1 MILPFVRELIADL
14 ESSEAF
20 ARVRRHLAGGTG
32 RRRVSGL
39 TATARA
45 LYLPYFVRAAAST
58 SDAPTLVLV
67 SDNKAAELL
76 HTNVLAA
83 CQLTGVLECE
93 QVLRLPAHDVLPF
106 ENASPHPEIQE
117 QRATALWKLA
127 TLQARLVIA
136 PVEAACMRLF
146 ARDHYTALALHLRKG
161 EEHLPEMLIE
171 HLLSVGY
178 TRVDVV
184 DQPGQVT
191 LRGGILD
198 VFSPEHERPVRI
210 DFFDTEIESIRRFD
224 PETQRSSTHIESAL
238 LLPLTEIPVTSKVL
252 EAINARLTRSGSAA
266 GAELEGGETPAE
278 LQTRASLTEATIFPG
293 WEFYAPV
300 AGAKSSLLQLLGPQT
315 RVLVEEPAM
324 VENQGERWWNKVEQ
338 RHDRSGIGNLVRPGD
353 LYLSPWNLQ
362 EQVRTHLGC
371 ELDQLGAVDVL
382 DADRSDA
389 SEIEFATRPTMRFH
403 GSIPALV
410 DQLRSLMEN
419 EARILIA
426 AANQGEVERLA
437 SLLQEYGVP
446 YRIGWRPDG
455 GIAQQASTTV
465 LSESSYLAGDL
476 RTPVIVRAAIANGV
490 QVLDLDRTTARQLV
504 VIGANDLSDDADVNA
519 RPAPKRSKTAAFI
532 SDLRDL
538 KPGDYI
544 VHVEHGIA
552 RYDGLRV
559 LDEKPQDPNAPP
571 PLELMILTFA
581 DDAKL
586 YVPLTRLDLI
596 QKYRSTD
603 TGPAPQLNKLGNPG
617 WGKTKARVKKAMED
631 MAEELLKLYAQRKAA
646 VGTAFTPDTNLM
658 REFEDAFD
666 FNETDDQLSAIA
678 DIKQDMESTQP
689 MDRLLCGD
697 VGYGKTEVAM
707 RAAFKAVQDSKQV
720 AVLTPT
726 TVLCFQHFESFKR
739 RFARFP
745 VNVEMI
751 SRFRTAKEKK
761 EVLEKTAEGKVDIL
775 IGTHAILSENIRF
788 QDLGLLVVDEEQRFG
803 VKHKERLKKMRT
815 SVDVL
820 SMSATPIPR
829 TLHMSMLGLR
839 DMSVI
844 ETPPRD
850 RMAIQT
856 VVAKFD
862 EKLVRTAI
870 EVELER
876 GGQTYFVSNRVETI
890 YEMATM
896 IRELVPQAR
905 VAVGHGQMPEAEL
918 ERVMLAFMDGE
929 YDVLCATS
937 IIENGLDISKANTII
952 INRADRHG
960 LSELYQLRGRVGRSN
975 RRAYAYLLIPPEQQ
989 LTEVARRRLAAL
1001 KEFSDLGAGFKIAAL
1016 DLELRGAGN
1025 MLGGEQSGHIEAIG
1039 FEMYTTM
1046 LEEAVSRLKG
1056 EGRQERAEVVVNLGI
1071 SVRIDDKY
1079 IPEESQ
1085 RLRMYKQIAGS
1096 ATEANLAEVRDELQD
1111 RYGTP
1116 PEGVLHL
1123 LAAAEIRLL
1132 CERLQIVQL
1141 ERKRV
1146 AIEPSKPA
1154 QPQKAG
1160 APGPATR
1167 STSGAPS
1174 VTASSSRVGSTGSP
1188 GLPTRANT
1196 PQHGQARASAIANLS
1211 APNRFGGAALA
1222 GRHGQQPQVASLNFS
1237 GRAALNRAETNAT
1250 KALRETA
1257 AVRPANAPAAQ
1268 AGKIQAMRDML
1279 FITFSEKLHAAPSEP
1294 GKGVNI
1300 GTLMKLVSRNAKTGA
1315 QLTPQGV
1322 LRWPLPDGQ
1331 ASTVIAETRNLLGML
1346 AGSAEP

>member
-1 MILPFVRELIADL
+1 MILPFVRDLLADL

-20 ARVRRHLAGGTG
+20 SRVRRHLAGGTG
-32 RRRVSGL
+32 RSRVSGL

-58 SDAPTLVLV
+58 SSAPTLVLV

-76 HTNVLAA
+76 HANVLAA
-83 CQLTGVLECE
+83 CDLTGILNRDE
-93 QVLRLPAHDVLPF
+93 VLRLPAHDVLPF
-106 ENASPHPEIQE
+106 ENVSPHPEIQE
-117 QRATALWKLA
+117 QRATALWKLSSR
-127 TLQARLVIA
+127 QAKLVIA

-146 ARDHYTALALHLRKG
+146 TRDHYTALALHLHKG
-161 EEHLPEMLIE
+161 EEHMPEMLIE
-171 HLLSVGY
+171 HLTSVGY

-184 DQPGQVT
+184 EQPGQVT

-198 VFSPEHERPVRI
+198 VFSPEQERPVRI

-224 PETQRSSTHIESAL
+224 PDTQRSSTQIESVL
-238 LLPLTEIPVTSKVL
+238 LLPLTEIPVDSKVL
-252 EAINARLTRSGSAA
+252 EAINARLTRSGTAA
-266 GAELEGGETPAE
+266 AAALEGGEPPAE
-278 LQTRASLTEATIFPG
+278 LQTHSSSASNATVFPG

-300 AGAKSSLLQLLGPQT
+300 AGAKSSLLELMGPQT
-315 RVLVEEPAM
+315 RVLTEEPSM
-324 VENQGERWWNKVEQ
+324 IENQGERWWQKVEQ
-338 RHDRSGIGNLVRPGD
+338 RHDRAGIGNLVRPGD
-353 LYLSPWNLQ
+353 LYISPWELQ
-362 EQVRTHLGC
+362 DALRAYSGC

-389 SEIEFATRPTMRFH
+389 SEVEFATRPTMRFH
-403 GSIPALV
+403 GSIPALL

-426 AANQGEVERLA
+426 SPNQGEVERLA
-437 SLLQEYGVP
+437 GLLQEYGVP
-446 YRIGWRPDG
+446 YRIGSR
-455 GIAQQASTTV
+455 AEQQGASTTIY
-465 LSESSYLAGDL
+465 SESSYLPSDL
-476 RTPVIVRAAIANGV
+476 RTPVIVRAAVANGV

-504 VIGANDLSDDADVNA
+504 VIGANDISDDADVSA
-519 RPAPKRSKTAAFI
+519 RPVAKRSKTAAFI

-538 KPGDYI
+538 KPGDYV

-559 LDEKPQDPNAPP
+559 LDDNPGQAKDPNAPP

-581 DDAKL
+581 EDAKL

-603 TGPAPQLNKLGNPG
+603 TGPAPQLNRLGNPA
-617 WGKTKARVKKAMED
+617 WSKTKARVKKAMED
-631 MAEELLKLYAQRKAA
+631 MAEELLKLYAQRKTA
-646 VGTAFTPDTNLM
+646 VGTAFSPDSNLM

-666 FNETDDQLSAIA
+666 FNETDDQLNAIA
-678 DIKQDMESTQP
+678 DIKQDMESMQP

-739 RFARFP
+739 RFSKFP

-775 IGTHAILSENIRF
+775 IGTHAILAENIRF
-788 QDLGLLVVDEEQRFG
+788 QDLGLLIVDEEQRFG
-803 VKHKERLKKMRT
+803 VKHKERLKKMRA

-820 SMSATPIPR
+820 AMSATPIPR

-876 GGQTYFVSNRVETI
+876 GGQCYFVSNRVETI
-890 YEMATM
+890 YEMAAM
-896 IRELVPQAR
+896 IRELVPSAR
-905 VAVGHGQMPEAEL
+905 VVVGHGQMPEAEL
-918 ERVMLAFMDGE
+918 ERTMLAFMDGE

-989 LTEVARRRLAAL
+989 LTEVARRRLSAL

-1056 EGRQERAEVVVNLGI
+1056 EASKERAQVVVNLGVSI
-1071 SVRIDDKY
+1071 RIDDVY

-1085 RLRMYKQIAGS
+1085 RLRMYKQIAG
-1096 ATEANLAEVRDELQD
+1096 AAAEANLAEIRDELQD

-1132 CERLQIVQL
+1132 CERLDIAQL

-1146 AIEPSKPA
+1146 AIDPAKPA
-1154 QPQKAG
+1154 QQQKPA
-1160 APGPATR
+1160 APAASVTRVPATPTLPQR
-1167 STSGAPS
+1167 SGAL
-1174 VTASSSRVGSTGSP
+1174 
-1188 GLPTRANT
+1188 GLPTRAST
-1196 PQHGQARASAIANLS
+1196 PQHGQARASAIANLN
-1211 APNRFGGAALA
+1211 APNRFGGPARPALA
-1222 GRHGQQPQVASLNFS
+1222 GRHGQAPQTASLNFS
-1237 GRAALNRAETNAT
+1237 GRAALNNRTESNAT
-1250 KALRETA
+1250 KAARDAISARGGTA
-1257 AVRPANAPAAQ
+1257 GQ

-1279 FITFSEKLHAAPSEP
+1279 FITFSEKLHAAASEP
-1294 GKGVNI
+1294 GKGVNV
-1300 GTLMKLVSRNAKTGA
+1300 GALMKLVSRHAKNGA

-1322 LRWPLPDGQ
+1322 LRWPLPDGH

-1346 AGSAEP
+1346 AGSTEAVN